1 MAFLIFTTS
10 SDAFSRNDK
19 AGQDK
24 NLPYHSGN
32 GITRHPWAMLEEESG
47 DNRAALEIE
56 QDYDLLTDS
65 EKQQLVD
72 TLPDDWQHAADD
84 A

>member
-1 MAFLIFTTS
+1 
-10 SDAFSRNDK
+10 
-19 AGQDK
+19 
-24 NLPYHSGN
+24 
-32 GITRHPWAMLEEESG
+32 MLEEESG

-65 EKQQLVD
+65 EKEQLVD
-72 TLPDDWQHAADD
+72 TLPDDWQHPADD